1 MLRGTFITI
10 SYSTYEKKGRNNLVQ
25 DRYSKESHDAVD
37 IYSLDENKVLW
48 KIFANKVPWALNVS
62 CPLDRGRQKKPQN
75 IFVFWKLGTKTKK
88 SGIRGYYK
96 YKPLTVYFLRKTSQI
111 TETWNYFMFAYEVIN
126 LHS

>member
-62 CPLDRGRQKKPQN
+62 CPLDRGRRKNPQN

-88 SGIRGYYK
+88 K
-96 YKPLTVYFLRKTSQI
+96 
-111 TETWNYFMFAYEVIN
+111 WNSRVLQVQTIN
-126 LHS
+126 CIFFKKNFPNHRDLELFHVCL